1 MCERTLTHQFA
12 KWAKVDNLAEALCW
26 MILKGGGKGVP
37 GRTFKAFE
45 ELQSLADSPDGG
57 SDTTSD
63 GGSDTTSSLADVNR
77 DLENIVLDD
86 DPPRPTSLQATLPMA
101 VPGTNG
107 TAESATASRVRTT
120 GQPAGQ
126 NQAEIP
132 QSTTTVPEST
142 LPQFFGEASP
152 YPGYFAFPSGVTST
166 YRSR

>member
-86 DPPRPTSLQATLPMA
+86 DPPATY
-101 VPGTNG
+101 VPAGNATNG
-107 TAESATASRVRTT
+107 RPGHEWHRRECHRVSRAHYGSAGRPKPSRN
-120 GQPAGQ
+120 PAKH
-126 NQAEIP
+126 NHCA
-132 QSTTTVPEST
+132 
-142 LPQFFGEASP
+142 
-152 YPGYFAFPSGVTST
+152 
-166 YRSR
+166 